1 MMQLKSHVTDI
12 DWLPITNPAGATQ
25 LALLYQ
31 FKQSEW
37 LTEMQLKSLQFQQLY
52 HLLTHARKSV
62 PYYQKGLQSLPTEL
76 HPLALENLW
85 QEIPVLTRS
94 QLLENTE
101 QLVSQSVPEEHGKT
115 SWIHT
120 SGSSGIPVKV
130 LTDELL
136 TLYWKAILLR
146 DHHWHNRDLRCKL
159 AIIRYFEDS
168 EFAQLPHGQSLP
180 DWGAITQLM
189 YKNGPACALSIH
201 SPIKEQAN
209 WLMKENPDYLL
220 TYPTNLHALVC
231 YFQAE
236 GIQLPGLK
244 QIQTISEILDDE
256 TRSLCQKV
264 FSVPVI
270 NAYSTRETGYIALQ
284 CPEHEHYH
292 IQSEVVL
299 VEVLNEQG
307 ISCAPGEIGRVVIT
321 PLHNFA
327 MPLIRYEIGDYAEVG
342 DTCPCGRGL
351 PVIRRIL
358 GRTRNMLTLPT
369 GGKICPRL
377 DILKYT
383 EITGVNIRQAQLMQQ
398 AIDKIEMRLVSDET
412 LTLDQEQKLRQ
423 FIQKTLGHP
432 YHMTLTYHQQLP
444 RNQAGKFEEFISAIE
459 SD

>member
-1 MMQLKSHVTDI
+1 MVSHCRI
-12 DWLPITNPAGATQ
+12 G
-25 LALLYQ
+25 
-31 FKQSEW
+31 
-37 LTEMQLKSLQFQQLY
+37 
-52 HLLTHARKSV
+52 
-62 PYYQKGLQSLPTEL
+62 
-76 HPLALENLW
+76 
-85 QEIPVLTRS
+85 
-94 QLLENTE
+94 
-101 QLVSQSVPEEHGKT
+101 
-115 SWIHT
+115 
-120 SGSSGIPVKV
+120 
-130 LTDELL
+130 
-136 TLYWKAILLR
+136 
-146 DHHWHNRDLRCKL
+146 
-159 AIIRYFEDS
+159 
-168 EFAQLPHGQSLP
+168 
-180 DWGAITQLM
+180 GAITQLM

-220 TYPTNLHALVC
+220 TYPTNLHALAC

-369 GGKICPRL
+369 GDKICPRL

-444 RNQAGKFEEFISAIE
+444 RNLAGKYEEFISAIE
-459 SD
+459 TA

>member
-1 MMQLKSHVTDI
+1 MRPEYSQPDKRT
-12 DWLPITNPAGATQ
+12 G
-25 LALLYQ
+25 
-31 FKQSEW
+31 
-37 LTEMQLKSLQFQQLY
+37 
-52 HLLTHARKSV
+52 
-62 PYYQKGLQSLPTEL
+62 EL
-76 HPLALENLW
+76 
-85 QEIPVLTRS
+85 
-94 QLLENTE
+94 
-101 QLVSQSVPEEHGKT
+101 
-115 SWIHT
+115 
-120 SGSSGIPVKV
+120 
-130 LTDELL
+130 
-136 TLYWKAILLR
+136 
-146 DHHWHNRDLRCKL
+146 
-159 AIIRYFEDS
+159 
-168 EFAQLPHGQSLP
+168 
-180 DWGAITQLM
+180 
-189 YKNGPACALSIH
+189 
-201 SPIKEQAN
+201 
-209 WLMKENPDYLL
+209 ENPDYLL
-220 TYPTNLHALVC
+220 TYPTNLHALAC

-236 GIQLPGLK
+236 GIELPGLK
-244 QIQTISEILDDE
+244 QIQTISEILYDE

-270 NAYSTRETGYIALQ
+270 DAYSTRETGYIALQ

-369 GGKICPRL
+369 GDKICPRL